1 MTHMNA
7 AQPCDQH
14 ALSDE
19 GVTLRRLVAH
29 DAVALASLL
38 AAYGD
43 EMRHGQ
49 GAGANALARADALIA
64 DPIAEVLG
72 GFLGDELVAFA
83 VFFDLP
89 EAISGGRS
97 GQLDDLYVLP
107 AARGKRLAQ
116 RLIAAIADTGRS
128 RAWIHLR
135 WLVPEDNP
143 DAIRAYARFAE
154 PAGWKSYV
162 LWLAGS
168 ERW

>member
-14 ALSDE
+14 ALSDDC
-19 GVTLRRLVAH
+19 VTLRRLVAH

-49 GAGANALARADALIA
+49 GAGANALARANALIA
-64 DPIAEVLG
+64 DPVAEVLG

-135 WLVPEDNP
+135 WLVPRTTRCHP
-143 DAIRAYARFAE
+143 AYARFAE

>member
-1 MTHMNA
+1 MSNA
-7 AQPCDQH
+7 YPKDQK
-14 ALSDE
+14 APPDDD
-19 GVTLRRLVAH
+19 VTLRRLVAH

-43 EMRHGQ
+43 EMRHEQ
-49 GAGANALARADALIA
+49 GAGANALARANALIA
-64 DPIAEVLG
+64 DPIVEVLG

-116 RLIAAIADTGRS
+116 RLIAAIADIGRS

-135 WLVPEDNP
+135 WLIPEDNP

>member
-1 MTHMNA
+1 MNTA
-7 AQPCDQH
+7 YPKDQK
-14 ALSDE
+14 APPDDD
-19 GVTLRRLVAH
+19 VTLRRLVAH

-49 GAGANALARADALIA
+49 GAGANALAHANALIA
-64 DPIAEVLG
+64 DPVAEVLG
-72 GFLGDELVAFA
+72 GFLGGELVAFA

-116 RLIAAIADTGRS
+116 RLIAAIADIGRS

>member
-1 MTHMNA
+1 MSYAYTKGQKA
-7 AQPCDQH
+7 PPDAD
-14 ALSDE
+14 
-19 GVTLRRLVAH
+19 VTLRRLVAE
-29 DAVALASLL
+29 DAVALASPV

-116 RLIAAIADTGRS
+116 RLITAIADTGRS

-135 WLVPEDNP
+135 WLIPEDNP

-162 LWLAGS
+162 LRLAGN

>member
-1 MTHMNA
+1 MSNA
-7 AQPCDQH
+7 YPKDQK
-14 ALSDE
+14 APPDDD
-19 GVTLRRLVAH
+19 VTLRRLVVH

-49 GAGANALARADALIA
+49 GAGANALARANALIA
-64 DPIAEVLG
+64 DPVAEVLG
-72 GFLGDELVAFA
+72 GFLGGELVAFA

>member
-1 MTHMNA
+1 MNTA
-7 AQPCDQH
+7 YPKGQKAPPDD
-14 ALSDE
+14 S
-19 GVTLRRLVAH
+19 VTIRRLVAE

-49 GAGANALARADALIA
+49 GAGADAWARADALLA

-116 RLIAAIADTGRS
+116 RLIAATADTGRS

>member
-1 MTHMNA
+1 MTHIKA
-7 AQPCDQH
+7 AHPRDQH
-14 ALSDE
+14 ALSDD
-19 GVTLRRLVAH
+19 GVTLRRLVAE
-29 DAVALASLL
+29 DAVALVSLL

-49 GAGANALARADALIA
+49 GAGANALARANALIA

-116 RLIAAIADTGRS
+116 RLITAIADTGRS

-135 WLVPEDNP
+135 WLVPKDNP

-162 LWLAGS
+162 LWLAGN

>member
-1 MTHMNA
+1 M
-7 AQPCDQH
+7 
-14 ALSDE
+14 
-19 GVTLRRLVAH
+19 
-29 DAVALASLL
+29 
-38 AAYGD
+38 
-43 EMRHGQ
+43 
-49 GAGANALARADALIA
+49 IA

-72 GFLGDELVAFA
+72 GFLGAELVAFA

-116 RLIAAIADTGRS
+116 RLITAIADTGRS

>member
-1 MTHMNA
+1 MRMNIEY
-7 AQPCDQH
+7 PKDQK
-14 ALSDE
+14 APPDDD
-19 GVTLRRLVAH
+19 VTLRLLVAK

-49 GAGANALARADALIA
+49 GAGANALTRADALIA

-72 GFLGDELVAFA
+72 GFLGAELVAFA

-116 RLIAAIADTGRS
+116 RLITAIADTGRS
-128 RAWIHLR
+128 RAWVHLR

-162 LWLAGS
+162 FWLAGN

>member
-1 MTHMNA
+1 MNTA
-7 AQPCDQH
+7 YPKDQK
-14 ALSDE
+14 APPDDD
-19 GVTLRRLVAH
+19 VTLRRLVAH
-29 DAVALASLL
+29 EAVALASLL

-49 GAGANALARADALIA
+49 GAGANALAHANALIA
-64 DPIAEVLG
+64 DPVAEVLG
-72 GFLGDELVAFA
+72 GFLGGELVAFA

>member
-1 MTHMNA
+1 MNIEY
-7 AQPCDQH
+7 PKDQK
-14 ALSDE
+14 APPDDD
-19 GVTLRRLVAH
+19 VTLRLLVAK

-49 GAGANALARADALIA
+49 GAGANALTRADALIA

-72 GFLGDELVAFA
+72 GFLGAELVAFA

-107 AARGKRLAQ
+107 AARETTRAAAHHGHRRYRAITRLDPSA
-116 RLIAAIADTGRS
+116 
-128 RAWIHLR
+128 
-135 WLVPEDNP
+135 
-143 DAIRAYARFAE
+143 
-154 PAGWKSYV
+154 
-162 LWLAGS
+162 LAGPRGQPRCHPGLRALRRTRRL
-168 ERW
+168 EELRALAGR

>member
-1 MTHMNA
+1 MSNA
-7 AQPCDQH
+7 YPKDQK
-14 ALSDE
+14 APPDDD
-19 GVTLRRLVAH
+19 VTLRRLVAH

-43 EMRHGQ
+43 EMRHEQ
-49 GAGANALARADALIA
+49 GDGANALARANALIA
-64 DPIAEVLG
+64 DPIVEVLG

-116 RLIAAIADTGRS
+116 RLIAAIADIGRS

>member
-1 MTHMNA
+1 M
-7 AQPCDQH
+7 
-14 ALSDE
+14 
-19 GVTLRRLVAH
+19 TLRRLVAH
-29 DAVALASLL
+29 EAVALASLL

-49 GAGANALARADALIA
+49 GAGANALARANALIA
-64 DPIAEVLG
+64 DPFAEVLG

-116 RLIAAIADTGRS
+116 RLIAAIADTARS

-143 DAIRAYARFAE
+143 DAIRTYARFAE

>member
-7 AQPCDQH
+7 APPCDQH
-14 ALSDE
+14 ALSDDS
-19 GVTLRRLVAH
+19 VTLRRLVAE

-49 GAGANALARADALIA
+49 GAGANALARANALIA

-107 AARGKRLAQ
+107 AARGKRTAQ
-116 RLIAAIADTGRS
+116 RLITAIADTGRS
-128 RAWIHLR
+128 RTWIHLR
-135 WLVPEDNP
+135 WLVPKDNP
-143 DAIRAYARFAE
+143 DAIRAYTRFAE
-154 PAGWKSYV
+154 AAGWKSYV
-162 LWLAGS
+162 LWLAGN

>member
-1 MTHMNA
+1 MSNA
-7 AQPCDQH
+7 YPKDQK
-14 ALSDE
+14 APPDDD
-19 GVTLRRLVAH
+19 VTLRRLVAH

-43 EMRHGQ
+43 EMRHEQ
-49 GAGANALARADALIA
+49 GAGANALARANALIA
-64 DPIAEVLG
+64 DPIVEVLG

-116 RLIAAIADTGRS
+116 RLIAAIADIGRS

-154 PAGWKSYV
+154 PAGWKSYM

>member
-1 MTHMNA
+1 MNTA
-7 AQPCDQH
+7 YPKDQK
-14 ALSDE
+14 APPDDD
-19 GVTLRRLVAH
+19 VTLRRLVAH

-43 EMRHGQ
+43 EMRHEQ
-49 GAGANALARADALIA
+49 GAGANALARANALIA
-64 DPIAEVLG
+64 NPIVEVLG

-116 RLIAAIADTGRS
+116 RLIAAIADIGRS

>member
-1 MTHMNA
+1 MNTA
-7 AQPCDQH
+7 YPKDQK
-14 ALSDE
+14 APPDDD
-19 GVTLRRLVAH
+19 VTLRRLVAH

-43 EMRHGQ
+43 EMRHEQ
-49 GAGANALARADALIA
+49 GAGANALARANALIA
-64 DPIAEVLG
+64 DPIVEVLG

-116 RLIAAIADTGRS
+116 RLIAAIADIGRS

>member
-1 MTHMNA
+1 MRMNIEY
-7 AQPCDQH
+7 PKDQK
-14 ALSDE
+14 APPDDD
-19 GVTLRRLVAH
+19 VTLRLLVAK

-49 GAGANALARADALIA
+49 GAGANALTRADALIA

-107 AARGKRLAQ
+107 AERGKRLAQ
-116 RLIAAIADTGRS
+116 RLIMAIADTGRS
-128 RAWIHLR
+128 RAWVHLR

-162 LWLAGS
+162 FWLAGN

>member
-1 MTHMNA
+1 MSNA
-7 AQPCDQH
+7 YPKDQK
-14 ALSDE
+14 APPDDD
-19 GVTLRRLVAH
+19 VTLRRLVAH

-43 EMRHGQ
+43 EMRHEQ
-49 GAGANALARADALIA
+49 GAGANALARANALIA
-64 DPIAEVLG
+64 DPIVEVLG
-72 GFLGDELVAFA
+72 GFLGDEIVAFA

-116 RLIAAIADTGRS
+116 RLIAAIADIGRS

>member
-1 MTHMNA
+1 MSNA
-7 AQPCDQH
+7 YPKDQK
-14 ALSDE
+14 APPDDD
-19 GVTLRRLVAH
+19 VTLRRLVAH

-43 EMRHGQ
+43 EMRHEQ
-49 GAGANALARADALIA
+49 GAGANALARANALIA
-64 DPIAEVLG
+64 DPIVEVLG

-116 RLIAAIADTGRS
+116 RLIAAIADIGRS

>member
-1 MTHMNA
+1 MRMNIEY
-7 AQPCDQH
+7 PKDQK
-14 ALSDE
+14 APPDDD
-19 GVTLRRLVAH
+19 VTLRLLVAK

-49 GAGANALARADALIA
+49 GAGANALTRADALIA

-107 AARGKRLAQ
+107 AERGKRLAQ
-116 RLIAAIADTGRS
+116 RLIMAIADTGRS
-128 RAWIHLR
+128 RAWVHLR

-162 LWLAGS
+162 LWLAGN

>member
-1 MTHMNA
+1 MRMNIEY
-7 AQPCDQH
+7 PKDQK
-14 ALSDE
+14 APPDDD
-19 GVTLRRLVAH
+19 VTLRLLVAK

-49 GAGANALARADALIA
+49 GAGANALTRADALIA

-72 GFLGDELVAFA
+72 GFLGAELVAFA

-116 RLIAAIADTGRS
+116 RLITAIADTRRS

>member
-1 MTHMNA
+1 MNTA
-7 AQPCDQH
+7 YPKDQK
-14 ALSDE
+14 APPDDD
-19 GVTLRRLVAH
+19 VTLRRLIAH

-43 EMRHGQ
+43 EMRHEQ
-49 GAGANALARADALIA
+49 GAGANALAHANALIA

>member
-1 MTHMNA
+1 MKA
-7 AQPCDQH
+7 APPRDQR
-14 ALSDE
+14 ALSDD
-19 GVTLRRLVAH
+19 GVTIRRLAAE

-38 AAYGD
+38 AAYGT

-49 GAGANALARADALIA
+49 GAGAEARARADALLA

-72 GFLGDELVAFA
+72 GFLGDELTAFA

-107 AARGKRLAQ
+107 PARGRRLAQ

-143 DAIRAYARFAE
+143 GAIRAYARFAE

-162 LWLAGS
+162 LWLAGT

>member
-1 MTHMNA
+1 MSNA
-7 AQPCDQH
+7 YPKDQK
-14 ALSDE
+14 APPDDD
-19 GVTLRRLVAH
+19 VTLRRLIAH

-43 EMRHGQ
+43 EMRHEQ
-49 GAGANALARADALIA
+49 GAGANALARANALIA
-64 DPIAEVLG
+64 DPIVEVLG

-116 RLIAAIADTGRS
+116 RLIAAIADIGRS